1 MKKFIRLIF
10 YLIILTIFLRAF
22 ILDAFRIPTSSMADT
37 LYPGDFIIVNLS
49 AYNLNT
55 PRQIPILGLSIPSV
69 NIFNTGKPE
78 INDLIVFKFPVINPE
93 DAVYNNINLIK
104 RIVALPGDTLQ
115 IINKKIFINGKKIN
129 LPGTVR
135 LSFENI
141 KPKGKEDEDI
151 FYGGTGWNS
160 DNYGPVRVPAAGDT
174 ININTDNIDIWKRLI
189 VYEYEEKVV
198 RKEGSVITIDDKPV
212 RNYIIKMNHY
222 FVIGDNFNN
231 SRDSRYFGFVNEEM
245 ILGKAMFIYLSIDP
259 AKSGSDFISKIRWN
273 RIFKGM

>member
-1 MKKFIRLIF
+1 
-10 YLIILTIFLRAF
+10 
-22 ILDAFRIPTSSMADT
+22 MADT

-78 INDLIVFKFPVINPE
+78 INDLIVFKFPAINPV
-93 DAVYNNINLIK
+93 DVVYNNINLIK

-129 LPGTVR
+129 LPETVR

-151 FYGGTGWNS
+151 FYSGTGWNS
-160 DNYGPVRVPAAGDT
+160 DNYGPVRVPAVGDT
-174 ININTDNIDIWKRLI
+174 ININTDNIDVWKRLI
-189 VYEYEEKVV
+189 VDEYEEKVV
-198 RKEGSVITIDDKPV
+198 REEGSVITIDDKPV
-212 RNYIIKMNHY
+212 RNYVIKKNHY

-231 SRDSRYFGFVNEEM
+231 SRDSRYFGFVNEDM

-259 AKSGSDFISKIRWN
+259 AKTESDFISKIRWK